1 MPIADQEPDPLTES
15 DFEID
20 DEFLE
25 AEFRLEGLPSIE
37 PAATLRS
44 TQHSAS
50 EEAPS
55 DDDDDDAEEATA
67 DLTRDDETQTGSGK
81 PRHEPDEDDV
91 FELVSDSNSEDED
104 DTSLAWRSF
113 VDH

>member
-55 DDDDDDAEEATA
+55 DDDDAEEATA